1 MDIQGRVKDRIDK
14 KETIV
19 MDKDSRPNTE
29 TITDLMAL
37 YSYLEAQGQIISRN
51 NNSIKEVAERTVEM

>member
-1 MDIQGRVKDRIDK
+1 
-14 KETIV
+14 

-29 TITDLMAL
+29 TMTDLMAL
-37 YSYLEAQGQIISRN
+37 YSYLEAQGQIITRN